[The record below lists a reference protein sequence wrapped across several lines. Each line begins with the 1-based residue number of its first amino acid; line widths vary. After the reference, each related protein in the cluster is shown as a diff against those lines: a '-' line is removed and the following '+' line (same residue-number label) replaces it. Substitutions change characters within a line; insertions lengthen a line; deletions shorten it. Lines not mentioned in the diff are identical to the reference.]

1 LSATWR
7 DDKFH
12 DECGL
17 FGIWNHP
24 EAANV
29 TYLGLYALQHR
40 GQESAGI
47 VATDGHN
54 FHLEKAM
61 GWVADVFGPD
71 RLRRL
76 PGHRAIGHVR
86 YSTAGSSN
94 LRNAQPITA
103 TFARGPIAIAHNG
116 NLTNADALRKD
127 MERDGAIFQS
137 NSDTEVI
144 LHLLARA
151 PAGPLEEQ
159 IPWALGQVRGAYS
172 LVILTRDALYAVR
185 DPYGFRPLTLGRL
198 ADSWIV
204 ASETC
209 ALDLMEARVERDIE
223 PGELVVIGDDGLRT
237 YRAAPAGE
245 RLQCVF
251 EYVYFARPDSVL
263 WGRNVHT
270 ARKEL
275 GRQLAREHPAEA
287 DIVIPV
293 PDSGTSAALGYS
305 EESGTPFELG
315 LIRNHY
321 VGRTFIAPQ
330 QITRDFGV
338 NLKFNPVRRI
348 LEGRRVVIVDDSIVR
363 GTTSRSLVAMVR
375 GAGALEVHLRV
386 SSPPIGWS
394 CYYGIDTPT
403 RRELIASG
411 HTVEEIRKYLHVD
424 SLGYLSMEGLRSC
437 VARPDS
443 HCYACF
449 DGNYSEWYGEPLDK
463 LAMERTPT
471 RAPGRP

>member
-1 LSATWR
+1 LSVTWR
-7 DDKFH
+7 DDDRFH

-29 TYLGLYALQHR
+29 AYLGLYALQHR

-47 VATDGHN
+47 AATDGIN
-54 FHLEKAM
+54 FHTEKAM
-61 GWVADVFGPD
+61 GWVADVCSPE

-103 TFARGPIAIAHNG
+103 NTARGPVAIAHNG
-116 NLTNADALRKD
+116 NLTNADTLRRD

-151 PAGPLEEQ
+151 PAGGFEDQ
-159 IPWALGQVRGAYS
+159 ITHALRQVKGAYS
-172 LVILTRDALYAVR
+172 LLILTPDTMYAVR
-185 DPYGFRPLTLGRL
+185 DPYGFRPLTIGRL
-198 ADSWIV
+198 GEGWVV

-209 ALDLMEARVERDIE
+209 ALDLMEARWERDVE
-223 PGELVVIGDDGLRT
+223 PGEIVIVSDAGLSSIRPFP
-237 YRAAPAGE
+237 PAE

-251 EYVYFARPDSVL
+251 EYVYFARPDSIL

-270 ARKEL
+270 VRKAL
-275 GRQLAREHPAEA
+275 GRQLAREHPVEA

-305 EESGTPFELG
+305 EESGTPYELG

-321 VGRTFIAPQ
+321 VGRTFIEPKAG
-330 QITRDFGV
+330 IRHFGV
-338 NLKFNPVRRI
+338 KVKLNPMREM
-348 LEGRRVVIVDDSIVR
+348 LEGKRIVVVDDSIVR
-363 GTTSRSLVAMVR
+363 GTTSRKIVKMIRSS
-375 GAGALEVHLRV
+375 GAREVHVRI
-386 SSPPIGWS
+386 SSPPIQWP

-403 RRELIASG
+403 RKELIASS
-411 HTVEEIRKYLHVD
+411 HVPEEIRRYLAAD
-424 SLGYLSMEGLRSC
+424 SLGYLSLDGMLKATGADPGHFC
-437 VARPDS
+437 
-443 HCYACF
+443 HACF
-449 DGNYSEWYGEPLDK
+449 TGNYRVGIEPEATDQLRLFD
-463 LAMERTPT
+463 
-471 RAPGRP
+471 G

>member
-17 FGIWNHP
+17 FGIWNHS

-47 VATDGHN
+47 AATDGDN
-54 FHLEKAM
+54 FHIEKAM
-61 GWVADVFGPD
+61 GWVADVFSRE

-103 TFARGPIAIAHNG
+103 KTARGPIAIAHNG
-116 NLTNADALRKD
+116 NLTNADELRKS
-127 MERDGAIFQS
+127 MEKDGAIFQS

-159 IPWALGQVRGAYS
+159 IPHALAQVKGAYS
-172 LVILTRDALYAVR
+172 LLILTRDAIYAMR
-185 DPYGFRPLTLGRL
+185 DPHGFRPLTLGRL
-198 ADSWIV
+198 EDSWVV

-209 ALDLMEARVERDIE
+209 ALDLMEAKAERDVE
-223 PGELVVIGDDGLRT
+223 PGEIAIISDAGLRSL
-237 YRAAPAGE
+237 RFAPPTE
-245 RLQCVF
+245 KLHCVF
-251 EYVYFARPDSVL
+251 EYVYFARPDSSL

-270 ARKEL
+270 VRKAF
-275 GRQLAREHPAEA
+275 GRQLAREYPVSA

-293 PDSGTSAALGYS
+293 PDSGVSAALGYS
-305 EESGTPFELG
+305 EEAAIPYEMG

-321 VGRTFIAPQ
+321 VGRTFIEPQ
-330 QITRDFGV
+330 QGIRHFGV
-338 NLKFNPVRRI
+338 KVKLNPMPEMI
-348 LEGRRVVIVDDSIVR
+348 AGRRVIVVDDSIVR
-363 GTTSRSLVAMVR
+363 GTTSRKIVKMVR
-375 GAGALEVHLRV
+375 SAGAKEVHVRI
-386 SSPPIGWS
+386 SSPPIQWP
-394 CYYGIDTPT
+394 CFYGIDTPT
-403 RRELIASG
+403 RKELIGAS
-411 HTVEEIRKYLHVD
+411 HQVDEIQRYLGAD
-424 SLGYLSMEGLRSC
+424 TLGYLSLDGMLKATGSDPGTFC
-437 VARPDS
+437 
-443 HCYACF
+443 HACF
-449 DGNYSEWYGEPLDK
+449 TGNYRVGIGPEQTPQLPLF
-463 LAMERTPT
+463 E
-471 RAPGRP
+471 G

>member
-1 LSATWR
+1 LSATWP
-7 DDKFH
+7 DDDRFH

-17 FGIWNHP
+17 FVWNHA

-47 VATDGHN
+47 AATDGDA
-54 FHLEKAM
+54 FHIEKAM
-61 GWVADVFGPD
+61 GWVADVFSRE

-103 TFARGPIAIAHNG
+103 KTARGPIAIAHNG
-116 NLTNADALRKD
+116 NLTNADDLRRS
-127 MERDGAIFQS
+127 MEKDGAIFQS

-159 IPWALGQVRGAYS
+159 IPHALAQVKGAYS
-172 LVILTRDALYAVR
+172 LLIMTREAIYAIR
-185 DPYGFRPLTLGRL
+185 DPHGFRPLTLGRL
-198 ADSWIV
+198 DDAWVV

-209 ALDLMEARVERDIE
+209 ALDLMEAKPERDVE
-223 PGELVVIGDDGLRT
+223 PGEIVIISDAGLRSQ
-237 YRAAPAGE
+237 RFAPVGDK
-245 RLQCVF
+245 LHCVF
-251 EYVYFARPDSVL
+251 EYVYFARPDSTL

-270 ARKEL
+270 VRKAF
-275 GRQLAREHPAEA
+275 GRQLAREYPVNA

-305 EESGTPFELG
+305 EEAAIPYEMG

-321 VGRTFIAPQ
+321 VGRTFIEPQ
-330 QITRDFGV
+330 QGIRHFGV
-338 NLKFNPVRRI
+338 KVKLNPMPEMI
-348 LEGRRVVIVDDSIVR
+348 AGKRVVVVDDSIVR
-363 GTTSRSLVAMVR
+363 GTTSRKIVR
-375 GAGALEVHLRV
+375 MIRSSGAREVHVRI
-386 SSPPIGWS
+386 SSPPIQWP

-403 RRELIASG
+403 RKELIGAS
-411 HTVEEIRKYLHVD
+411 HQVEEIRRYLGAD
-424 SLGYLSMEGLRSC
+424 TLGYLSLDGMLKATGADPANFC
-437 VARPDS
+437 
-443 HCYACF
+443 HACF
-449 DGNYSEWYGEPLDK
+449 TGNYRVGIEP
-463 LAMERTPT
+463 EPTPQL
-471 RAPGRP
+471 PLFEG

>member
-1 LSATWR
+1 VDLSATWR

-47 VATDGHN
+47 SATDGHN
-54 FHLEKAM
+54 FHTEKAM
-61 GWVADVFGPD
+61 GWVADVFHPE

-76 PGHRAIGHVR
+76 PGQRAIGHVR

-103 TFARGPIAIAHNG
+103 TTARGPIAIAHNG
-116 NLTNADALRKD
+116 NLTNAEALRKE

-137 NSDTEVI
+137 SSDTEVI

-159 IPWALGQVRGAYS
+159 IAHALSQVKGAYA
-172 LVILTRDALYAVR
+172 LLILTPDALYAIR

-198 ADSWIV
+198 ADAWVI

-209 ALDLMEARVERDIE
+209 ALDLMEAKPERDVE
-223 PGELVVIGDDGLRT
+223 PGEIVMISEAGLRSIH
-237 YRAAPAGE
+237 AFPPGE

-270 ARKEL
+270 VRKAL
-275 GRQLAREHPAEA
+275 GRQLAREYPVAA

-305 EESGTPFELG
+305 EESATPYEMG

-321 VGRTFIAPQ
+321 VGRTFIEPKQ
-330 QITRDFGV
+330 GIRHFGV
-338 NLKFNPVRRI
+338 KVKLNPMREM
-348 LEGRRVVIVDDSIVR
+348 LEGKRVVVVDDSIVR
-363 GTTSRSLVAMVR
+363 GTTSRKIVKMIR
-375 GAGALEVHLRV
+375 GAGAREVHVRI
-386 SSPPIGWS
+386 SSPPIQWP

-403 RRELIASG
+403 RKELIGAS
-411 HTVEEIRKYLHVD
+411 HQVEEIARYLGAN
-424 SLGYLSMEGLRSC
+424 SLGYLSLDGMLKATGNDPAHFC
-437 VARPDS
+437 
-443 HCYACF
+443 HACF
-449 DGNYSEWYGEPLDK
+449 TGNYRVGIEP
-463 LAMERTPT
+463 EQTPQL
-471 RAPGRP
+471 RLFDH

>member
-17 FGIWNHP
+17 FGVWNHP

-47 VATDGHN
+47 AATDGQG

-61 GWVADVFGPD
+61 GWVADVFSPE

-103 TFARGPIAIAHNG
+103 STARGPIAIAHNG
-116 NLTNADALRKD
+116 NLTNADALRRA
-127 MERDGAIFQS
+127 MESEGAIFQS

-159 IPWALGQVRGAYS
+159 IPHALAQVTGAYS
-172 LVILTRDALYAVR
+172 LLILTRDALYAVR
-185 DPYGFRPLTLGRL
+185 DPHGFRPLTLGRL
-198 ADSWIV
+198 GESWIV

-209 ALDLMEARVERDIE
+209 ALDLMEARPERDVE
-223 PGELVVIGDDGLRT
+223 PGELVVIDDGGLRSI
-237 YRAAPAGE
+237 RAFAPRE

-305 EESGTPFELG
+305 EEAGTPFELG

-321 VGRTFIAPQ
+321 VGRTFIEPKQ
-330 QITRDFGV
+330 GIRHFGV
-338 NLKFNPVRRI
+338 KVKLNPMREM
-348 LEGRRVVIVDDSIVR
+348 LEGRRVVVVDDSIVR
-363 GTTSRSLVAMVR
+363 GTTSRKIVR
-375 GAGALEVHLRV
+375 MIRAAGARAVHVRI
-386 SSPPIGWS
+386 SSPPIQWP

-403 RRELIASG
+403 RKELIGAS
-411 HTVEEIRKYLHVD
+411 HSVEEIGRYLAAD
-424 SLGYLSMEGLRSC
+424 SLGYLSLDGMLKATGSDPANFC
-437 VARPDS
+437 
-443 HCYACF
+443 HACF
-449 DGNYSEWYGEPLDK
+449 TGAYRVGIEPDP
-463 LAMERTPT
+463 TPQL
-471 RAPGRP
+471 RLFDP

>member
-1 LSATWR
+1 LSVTWPD

-17 FGIWNHP
+17 FGIWNHA

-47 VATDGHN
+47 AVTDGDN
-54 FHLEKAM
+54 FHIEKAM
-61 GWVADVFGPD
+61 GWVADVFSRE

-103 TFARGPIAIAHNG
+103 KTARGPIAVAHNG
-116 NLTNADALRKD
+116 NLTNADDLRKA
-127 MERDGAIFQS
+127 MEKDGAIFQS

-159 IPWALGQVRGAYS
+159 IPHALAQVRGAYS
-172 LVILTRDALYAVR
+172 LLIMTRDAIYAMR
-185 DPYGFRPLTLGRL
+185 DPHGFRPLTLGRL
-198 ADSWIV
+198 DRSWVV

-209 ALDLMEARVERDIE
+209 ALDLMEAKPERDVE
-223 PGELVVIGDDGLRT
+223 PGEIVVISDAGIRSQ
-237 YRAAPAGE
+237 RFAAPTE
-245 RLQCVF
+245 KLHCVF

-270 ARKEL
+270 VRKAF
-275 GRQLAREHPAEA
+275 GRQLAREYPVSA

-305 EESGTPFELG
+305 EEAAIPYEVG

-321 VGRTFIAPQ
+321 VGRTFIEPQ
-330 QITRDFGV
+330 QGIRHFGV
-338 NLKFNPVRRI
+338 KVKLNPMPETI
-348 LEGRRVVIVDDSIVR
+348 AGRRVVVVDDSIVR
-363 GTTSRSLVAMVR
+363 GTTSRKIVRMVR
-375 GAGALEVHLRV
+375 NAGAKEVHVRI
-386 SSPPIGWS
+386 SSPPIQWP

-403 RRELIASG
+403 RKELIGAS
-411 HTVEEIRKYLHVD
+411 HHPEEIRRYLGAD
-424 SLGYLSMEGLRSC
+424 SLGYLSLDGMLKATGADPATFC
-437 VARPDS
+437 
-443 HCYACF
+443 HACF
-449 DGNYSEWYGEPLDK
+449 TGTYRVGIEPE
-463 LAMERTPT
+463 ATPQL
-471 RAPGRP
+471 PLFEG

>member
-1 LSATWR
+1 MSTAWR

-17 FGIWNHP
+17 FGIWNHA

-47 VATDGHN
+47 AATDGDN
-54 FHLEKAM
+54 FHIEKAM
-61 GWVADVFGPD
+61 GWVADVFSRE

-76 PGHRAIGHVR
+76 PGQRAIGHVR

-103 TFARGPIAIAHNG
+103 KTARGPIAIAHNG
-116 NLTNADALRKD
+116 NLTNAEELRKG
-127 MERDGAIFQS
+127 MEKGGAIFQS

-159 IPWALGQVRGAYS
+159 IPHALAQVKGAYS
-172 LVILTRDALYAVR
+172 LLIMTRDAIYAIR
-185 DPYGFRPLTLGRL
+185 DPHGFRPLTIGRL
-198 ADSWIV
+198 DDSLVV

-209 ALDLMEARVERDIE
+209 ALDLMEAKAERDVE
-223 PGELVVIGDDGLRT
+223 PGEIVVISDAGLRSL
-237 YRAAPAGE
+237 RFAPPTDK
-245 RLQCVF
+245 LHCVF

-270 ARKEL
+270 VRKAL
-275 GRQLAREHPAEA
+275 GRQLAREHPVSA

-305 EESGTPFELG
+305 EEAAIPYEMG

-321 VGRTFIAPQ
+321 VGRTFIEPQ
-330 QITRDFGV
+330 QGIRHFGV
-338 NLKFNPVRRI
+338 KVKLNPMPEMI
-348 LEGRRVVIVDDSIVR
+348 GGKRVIVVDDSIVR
-363 GTTSRSLVAMVR
+363 GTTSRKIVRMVR
-375 GAGALEVHLRV
+375 AAGAREVHVRI
-386 SSPPIGWS
+386 SSPPIQWP

-403 RRELIASG
+403 RKELIGAS
-411 HTVEEIRKYLHVD
+411 HQVEEIRRYLGAD
-424 SLGYLSMEGLRSC
+424 TLGYLSLDGMLKATGTDPATFC
-437 VARPDS
+437 
-443 HCYACF
+443 HACF
-449 DGNYSEWYGEPLDK
+449 TGNYRVGIEP
-463 LAMERTPT
+463 EQTPQLPLFE
-471 RAPGRP
+471 A

>member
-1 LSATWR
+1 VDLSATWR

-17 FGIWNHP
+17 FGIWNHA

-47 VATDGHN
+47 AATDGDN
-54 FHLEKAM
+54 FHIEKAM
-61 GWVADVFGPD
+61 GWVADVFSRE

-103 TFARGPIAIAHNG
+103 KTARGPIAIAHNG
-116 NLTNADALRKD
+116 NLTNADELRHA
-127 MERDGAIFQS
+127 MEKDGAIFQS

-159 IPWALGQVRGAYS
+159 IPHALSQVKGAYS
-172 LVILTRDALYAVR
+172 LLIMTRDAIYALR
-185 DPYGFRPLTLGRL
+185 DPHGFRPLTLGRL
-198 ADSWIV
+198 DDAWVV

-209 ALDLMEARVERDIE
+209 ALDLMEAKPERDVE
-223 PGELVVIGDDGLRT
+223 PGEIVVISAAGLRSL
-237 YRAAPAGE
+237 RFAPVAE
-245 RLQCVF
+245 KLHCVF
-251 EYVYFARPDSVL
+251 EYVYFARPDSTL

-270 ARKEL
+270 VRKAF
-275 GRQLAREHPAEA
+275 GRQLAREYPVAA

-305 EESGTPFELG
+305 EEAAIPYEMG

-321 VGRTFIAPQ
+321 VGRTFIEPQ
-330 QITRDFGV
+330 QGIRHFGV
-338 NLKFNPVRRI
+338 KVKLNPMPEMI
-348 LEGRRVVIVDDSIVR
+348 AGKRVVVVDDSIVR
-363 GTTSRSLVAMVR
+363 GTTSRKIVKMVR
-375 GAGALEVHLRV
+375 SSGAREVHVRI
-386 SSPPIGWS
+386 SSPPIQWP

-403 RRELIASG
+403 RKELIGAS
-411 HTVEEIRKYLHVD
+411 HQSEEIRRYLGAD
-424 SLGYLSMEGLRSC
+424 TLGYLSLDGMLKATGADPATFC
-437 VARPDS
+437 
-443 HCYACF
+443 HACF
-449 DGNYSEWYGEPLDK
+449 TGNYRVGIEP
-463 LAMERTPT
+463 EHTPQL
-471 RAPGRP
+471 PLFEG

>member
-1 LSATWR
+1 MSVTWR
-7 DDKFH
+7 DDDRFH

-29 TYLGLYALQHR
+29 AYLGLYALQHR

-47 VATDGHN
+47 AATDGIN
-54 FHLEKAM
+54 FHTEKAM
-61 GWVADVFGPD
+61 GWVADVFSPE

-103 TFARGPIAIAHNG
+103 NTARGPVAIAHNG
-116 NLTNADALRKD
+116 NLTNADTLRRD

-151 PAGPLEEQ
+151 PAGGFEDQ
-159 IPWALGQVRGAYS
+159 ITHALRQVKGAYS
-172 LVILTRDALYAVR
+172 LLILTPDTMYAVR
-185 DPYGFRPLTLGRL
+185 DPYGFRPLTIGRL
-198 ADSWIV
+198 GEGWVV

-209 ALDLMEARVERDIE
+209 ALDLMEARWERDVE
-223 PGELVVIGDDGLRT
+223 PGEIVIVSDAGLSSIRPFP
-237 YRAAPAGE
+237 PAE

-251 EYVYFARPDSVL
+251 EYVYFARPDSIL

-270 ARKEL
+270 VRKAL
-275 GRQLAREHPAEA
+275 GRQLAREHPVEA

-305 EESGTPFELG
+305 EESGTPYELG

-321 VGRTFIAPQ
+321 VGRTFIEPKAG
-330 QITRDFGV
+330 IRHFGV
-338 NLKFNPVRRI
+338 KVKLNPMREM
-348 LEGRRVVIVDDSIVR
+348 LEGKRIVVVDDSIVR
-363 GTTSRSLVAMVR
+363 GTTSRKIVKMIRSS
-375 GAGALEVHLRV
+375 GAREVHVRI
-386 SSPPIGWS
+386 SSPPIQWP

-403 RRELIASG
+403 RKELIASS
-411 HTVEEIRKYLHVD
+411 HVPEEIRRYLAAD
-424 SLGYLSMEGLRSC
+424 SLGYLSLDGMLKATGADPGHFC
-437 VARPDS
+437 
-443 HCYACF
+443 HACF
-449 DGNYSEWYGEPLDK
+449 TGNYRVGIEPEATDQLRLFD
-463 LAMERTPT
+463 
-471 RAPGRP
+471 G

>member
-17 FGIWNHP
+17 FGIWNHA

-47 VATDGHN
+47 AATDGDN
-54 FHLEKAM
+54 FHIEKAM
-61 GWVADVFGPD
+61 GWVADVFSRE

-103 TFARGPIAIAHNG
+103 KTARGPIAIAHNG
-116 NLTNADALRKD
+116 NLTNADELRHA
-127 MERDGAIFQS
+127 MEKDGAIFQS

-159 IPWALGQVRGAYS
+159 IPHALSQVKGAYS
-172 LVILTRDALYAVR
+172 LLIMTRDAIYALR
-185 DPYGFRPLTLGRL
+185 DPHGFRPLTLGRL
-198 ADSWIV
+198 DDAWVV

-209 ALDLMEARVERDIE
+209 ALDLMEAKPERDVE
-223 PGELVVIGDDGLRT
+223 PGEIVVISAAGLRSL
-237 YRAAPAGE
+237 RFAPVAE
-245 RLQCVF
+245 KLHCVF
-251 EYVYFARPDSVL
+251 EYVYFARPDSTL

-270 ARKEL
+270 VRKAF
-275 GRQLAREHPAEA
+275 GRQLAREYPVAA

-305 EESGTPFELG
+305 EEAAIPYEMG

-321 VGRTFIAPQ
+321 VGRTFIEPQ
-330 QITRDFGV
+330 QGIRHFGV
-338 NLKFNPVRRI
+338 KVKLNPMPEMI
-348 LEGRRVVIVDDSIVR
+348 AGKRVVVVDDSIVR
-363 GTTSRSLVAMVR
+363 GTTSRKIVKMVR
-375 GAGALEVHLRV
+375 SSGAREVHVRI
-386 SSPPIGWS
+386 SSPPIQWP

-403 RRELIASG
+403 RKELIGAS
-411 HTVEEIRKYLHVD
+411 HQSEEIRRYLGAD
-424 SLGYLSMEGLRSC
+424 TLGYLSLDGMLKATGADPATFC
-437 VARPDS
+437 
-443 HCYACF
+443 HACF
-449 DGNYSEWYGEPLDK
+449 TGNYRVGIEP
-463 LAMERTPT
+463 EHTPQL
-471 RAPGRP
+471 PLFEG

>member
-1 LSATWR
+1 LNVTWG

-47 VATDGHN
+47 AATDGMA
-54 FHLEKAM
+54 FHAEKAM
-61 GWVADVFGPD
+61 GWVADVFSPE

-76 PGHRAIGHVR
+76 PGTRAIGHVR

-103 TFARGPIAIAHNG
+103 STARGPIAIAHNG
-116 NLTNADALRKD
+116 NLTNADHLRRE

-144 LHLLARA
+144 LHLLART
-151 PAGPLEEQ
+151 PAAPLEEQ
-159 IPWALGQVRGAYS
+159 LPHVLAQVQGAYS
-172 LVILTRDALYAVR
+172 LLLLTPEALYAVR
-185 DPYGFRPLTLGRL
+185 DPYGFRPLSLGRL
-198 ADSWIV
+198 DRAWLV

-209 ALDLMEARVERDIE
+209 ALDLMEAQTERDVE
-223 PGELVVIGDDGLRT
+223 PGEMVVVSDAGIKSI
-237 YRAAPAGE
+237 RAFAPRP

-251 EYVYFARPDSVL
+251 EYVYFARPDSIL

-270 ARKEL
+270 VRKAL
-275 GRQLAREHPAEA
+275 GHQLAREHPIQA

-293 PDSGTSAALGYS
+293 PDSGVSAALGYS
-305 EESGTPFELG
+305 EESGTPYEMG

-321 VGRTFIAPQ
+321 VGRTFIEPKQ
-330 QITRDFGV
+330 GIRHFGV
-338 NLKFNPVRRI
+338 KVKLNPMRTM
-348 LEGRRVVIVDDSIVR
+348 LDGRRVVVVDDSIVR
-363 GTTSRSLVAMVR
+363 GTTSRKIVR
-375 GAGALEVHLRV
+375 MIRSAGAREVHMRI
-386 SSPPIGWS
+386 SSPPIQWP

-403 RRELIASG
+403 RRELIGSS
-411 HTVEEIRKYLHVD
+411 HDVEEIRRYLSAD
-424 SLGYLSMEGLRSC
+424 SLGYLSLDGMLKATGTDPEHFC
-437 VARPDS
+437 
-443 HCYACF
+443 HACF
-449 DGNYSEWYGEPLDK
+449 TGDYRVGIEPEPAAQLR
-463 LAMERTPT
+463 LFEP
-471 RAPGRP
+471 

>member
-1 LSATWR
+1 LSVTWR
-7 DDKFH
+7 DDDRFH

-29 TYLGLYALQHR
+29 AYLGLYALQHR

-47 VATDGHN
+47 AATDGIN
-54 FHLEKAM
+54 FHTEKAM
-61 GWVADVFGPD
+61 GWVADVFSPE

-103 TFARGPIAIAHNG
+103 NTARGPVAIAHNG
-116 NLTNADALRKD
+116 NLTNAETLRRD

-151 PAGPLEEQ
+151 PVGPFEDQ
-159 IPWALGQVRGAYS
+159 ITHALGQVKGAYS
-172 LVILTRDALYAVR
+172 LLILTPDTMYAVR
-185 DPYGFRPLTLGRL
+185 DPYGFRPLTIGRL
-198 ADSWIV
+198 GEGWVV

-209 ALDLMEARVERDIE
+209 ALDLMEARWERDVE
-223 PGELVVIGDDGLRT
+223 PGEIVIVSDAGLSSIRPFP
-237 YRAAPAGE
+237 PAE

-251 EYVYFARPDSVL
+251 EYVYFARPDSIL

-270 ARKEL
+270 VRKAL
-275 GRQLAREHPAEA
+275 GRQLAREHPVPA

-305 EESGTPFELG
+305 EESGTPYELG

-321 VGRTFIAPQ
+321 VGRTFIEPKAG
-330 QITRDFGV
+330 IRHFGV
-338 NLKFNPVRRI
+338 KVKLNPMREM
-348 LEGRRVVIVDDSIVR
+348 LEGKRIVVVDDSIVR
-363 GTTSRSLVAMVR
+363 GTTSRKIVKMIRSS
-375 GAGALEVHLRV
+375 GAREVHVRI
-386 SSPPIGWS
+386 SSPPIQWP

-403 RRELIASG
+403 RKELIASS
-411 HTVEEIRKYLHVD
+411 HVPEEIRRYLAAD
-424 SLGYLSMEGLRSC
+424 SLGYLSLDGMLKATGADPGHFC
-437 VARPDS
+437 
-443 HCYACF
+443 HACF
-449 DGNYSEWYGEPLDK
+449 TGNYRVGIEPEATDQLRLFD
-463 LAMERTPT
+463 
-471 RAPGRP
+471 G

>member
-17 FGIWNHP
+17 FGIWNHV

-47 VATDGHN
+47 AATDGQS

-61 GWVADVFGPD
+61 GWVADVFSPE

-86 YSTAGSSN
+86 YSTSGSSN

-103 TFARGPIAIAHNG
+103 STARGPIAIAHNG
-116 NLTNADALRKD
+116 NLTNADALRKE
-127 MERDGAIFQS
+127 MESEGAIFQS
-137 NSDTEVI
+137 SSDTEVI

-159 IPWALGQVRGAYS
+159 IPHALAQVTGAYS
-172 LVILTRDALYAVR
+172 VLILTREAMYAVR
-185 DPYGFRPLTLGRL
+185 DPHGFRPLTLGRL
-198 ADSWIV
+198 GDSWVV

-209 ALDLMEARVERDIE
+209 ALDLMEARVERDVE
-223 PGELVVIGDDGLRT
+223 PGELVVVSDEGLRSI
-237 YRAAPAGE
+237 RALPPRE

-263 WGRNVHT
+263 WGRTVHT
-270 ARKEL
+270 TRKEL

-305 EESGTPFELG
+305 EESGSPFELG

-321 VGRTFIAPQ
+321 VGRTFIEPKQ
-330 QITRDFGV
+330 GIRHFGV
-338 NLKFNPVRRI
+338 KVKLNPMREM
-348 LEGRRVVIVDDSIVR
+348 LEGRRVVVVDDSIVR
-363 GTTSRSLVAMVR
+363 GTTSRKIVKMIRS
-375 GAGALEVHLRV
+375 AGARAVHVRI
-386 SSPPIGWS
+386 SSPPIQWP

-403 RRELIASG
+403 RKELIGSS
-411 HTVEEIRKYLHVD
+411 HSVEEICRYLGAD
-424 SLGYLSMEGLRSC
+424 SLGYLSLDGMLKATGSDPANFC
-437 VARPDS
+437 
-443 HCYACF
+443 HACF
-449 DGNYSEWYGEPLDK
+449 TGAYRVGIEPDP
-463 LAMERTPT
+463 TPQL
-471 RAPGRP
+471 RLFEP